1 MKTVS
6 DKSHDRKNKVLRYK
20 SSHIVDHRCCV
31 QVLKNTLRSSQPK
44 YPALSKPWYFFFQF
58 SQKSLIW
65 NTENKMWIKIQLYL
79 ANSKLS
85 DLHRRYGTS
94 KNTLRTRCP
103 PPHTGPTDSLAPA
116 ARSWSHCTLET
127 PRKVVNSLVSPSEP
141 WAREQQIKCNH
152 CFCHMIFNSQAATVL
167 N

>member
-1 MKTVS
+1 MKTFS
-6 DKSHDRKNKVLRYK
+6 DKSHDRENKVLRYK

-85 DLHRRYGTS
+85 DLHRRYDTS
-94 KNTLRTRCP
+94 KSPLRTLCP
-103 PPHTGPTDSLAPA
+103 PPHTGLTDSLAPA
-116 ARSWSHCTLET
+116 ARSWSPLHTRNPQKGCKFTGFT
-127 PRKVVNSLVSPSEP
+127 IWGVGQRIANQV
-141 WAREQQIKCNH
+141 
-152 CFCHMIFNSQAATVL
+152 
-167 N
+167 